1 MIRLSLT
8 IYLFLIF
15 KIAAPV
21 IVPIRRAAKVNT
33 LKIVAE
39 EGSKMHPNM
48 SPMYMEK
55 IAPTASSRRILPAIL
70 LFISI
75 TFLVG

>member
-1 MIRLSLT
+1 MV
-8 IYLFLIF
+8 IYFFLIF
-15 KIAAPV
+15 KIAVPV
-21 IVPIRRAAKVNT
+21 IVPIRRAVKVNT
-33 LKIVAE
+33 LKIDAE
-39 EGSKMHPNM
+39 EGSRMHPNM

>member
-1 MIRLSLT
+1 
-8 IYLFLIF
+8 
-15 KIAAPV
+15 
-21 IVPIRRAAKVNT
+21 
-33 LKIVAE
+33 
-39 EGSKMHPNM
+39 M

-55 IAPTASSRRILPAIL
+55 IAPTASSRRILPAVL

>member
-1 MIRLSLT
+1 LV
-8 IYLFLIF
+8 IYFFLIF

-21 IVPIRRAAKVNT
+21 IVPIRRAVKVST
-33 LKIVAE
+33 LKIDAE
-39 EGSKMHPNM
+39 EGSRMHPNM
-48 SPMYMEK
+48 SPMYMER
-55 IAPTASSRRILPAIL
+55 IAPTASSRRILPAVL